1 MFSKWTTALANSHV
15 SSRWRESYFQLANSK
30 IAVCAEKNLLPGVL
44 ISLSEAELGFVM
56 LAYTVNEEDDD
67 KVEICVDVKSPDT
80 IECPVVYP
88 LEFIVTVNDITA
100 SMYKQQ

>member
-1 MFSKWTTALANSHV
+1 M
-15 SSRWRESYFQLANSK
+15 
-30 IAVCAEKNLLPGVL
+30 
-44 ISLSEAELGFVM
+44 M

-88 LEFIVTVNDITA
+88 LEFIVTVNDNTT

>member
-1 MFSKWTTALANSHV
+1 MTWILLSASKLKNCGLC
-15 SSRWRESYFQLANSK
+15 R
-30 IAVCAEKNLLPGVL
+30 KNLLPGVL

-88 LEFIVTVNDITA
+88 LEFIVTVNDNTT